1 MSEIKQ
7 RRVLSQ
13 ILTCFIFIV
22 LFSKYYGFVKK
33 TTPQKN
39 VIFEKEL
46 DCINRDDI
54 GNLEDSPRL
63 LFIDEE
69 CGNLIVVNDGEERTG
84 NISQK
89 KSDVLQQPIDAHS
102 VTNVVS
108 ESISSVTSKIFI
120 GNQLGK
126 NGFSCDFFT
135 TK

>member
-1 MSEIKQ
+1 MYEIKL

-13 ILTCFIFIV
+13 FLTCFIFVV

-33 TTPQKN
+33 ATLQKKF
-39 VIFEKEL
+39 IFEKEL
-46 DCINRDDI
+46 DRIDRDDI

-89 KSDVLQQPIDAHS
+89 KSDVLQ
-102 VTNVVS
+102 
-108 ESISSVTSKIFI
+108 
-120 GNQLGK
+120 
-126 NGFSCDFFT
+126 
-135 TK
+135 